1 MAKVAYILP
10 IRNGIPP
17 FIYDELCEL
26 EKAGVQFALF
36 PTYFRPGLRDPKPHW
51 KVHRITKGLLVWGNL
66 MTAISRPT
74 AYFRGLQHAM
84 RHKALVPF
92 AVAAAQH
99 RKMRDCDGMHA
110 HFGDSKLFIAY
121 YCHRF
126 TGKPYSVTIHA
137 HELWRNNMPLFRA
150 ALRLADRVFPISDFN
165 KRVLMEKFRVPE
177 AKITRNYLFVDTDV
191 FAPRPSPPH
200 PKVRLLTVASFH
212 KKKGHDLVFGA
223 LLKLNR
229 QDLEYR
235 VVGSFVSGIS
245 EWDVQRVAA
254 NIGADKWVRFL
265 GQKTGR
271 DLVRQYDECDIY
283 VLPSRTIEG
292 DEGEGIPVTLMEAMS
307 CGKPVI
313 STRHKG
319 IPELV
324 HEILVD
330 ENDVDALAGAIAA
343 LADNQDLRRIQGI
356 RNRQVILEKFSKRN
370 VQTLVRY
377 FKGEMRKP

>member
-1 MAKVAYILP
+1 MVKVAYILP
-10 IRNGIPP
+10 IHNGIPP

-26 EKAGVQFALF
+26 EKAGVRFALF
-36 PTYFRPGLRDPKPHW
+36 PTYFRPGLRDPKPSW
-51 KVHRITKGLLVWGNL
+51 KVHRITKGGLAFGNL
-66 MTAISRPT
+66 LTAFSRPAT
-74 AYFRGLQHAM
+74 YFRCLSHSL

-99 RKMRDCDGMHA
+99 RKMKDCDRMHA

-126 TGKPYSVTIHA
+126 TRKPYSVTIHA

-150 ALRLADRVFPISDFN
+150 ALRRADRVFPISDFN
-165 KRVLMEKFRVPE
+165 KRVLMDKFRVPE
-177 AKITRNYLFVDTDV
+177 AKITRNYLFVDTEV
-191 FAPRPSPPH
+191 FAPRPSLPH

-229 QDLEYR
+229 PGIEYR
-235 VVGSFVSGIS
+235 VVGSFVPGVS

-254 NIGADKWVRFL
+254 NIGAGKWVKFL

-271 DLVRQYDECDIY
+271 DLVKQYDECDIY

-324 HEILVD
+324 SEVLID
-330 ENDVDALAGAIAA
+330 ENDVDALADAIAR
-343 LADNQDLRRIQGI
+343 LADDPDLRRIQGM
-356 RNRQVILEKFSKRN
+356 RNRQIILERFSKRN
-370 VQTLVRY
+370 VQTLIRY
-377 FKGEMRKP
+377 FTGKL